1 MSALG
6 QKRTFKRLLDMLVS
20 APGRMLKLAG
30 ITMKLPR
37 RKFLTWAL
45 VPAAAALVEVPRI
58 DAWSQSARSIRVVLP
73 FAPGGPAD
81 AMARLLAEQ
90 IGSAKLRMS
99 AMGQKQTSEKVQL
112 MSALPPIADI
122 PENDWD
128 VRLVPKA
135 DLARADFNLGPS
147 TERLGRKYRRVRIG
161 HAPLHHRR

>member
-99 AMGQKQTSEKVQL
+99 AMGQKQTSER
-112 MSALPPIADI
+112 S
-122 PENDWD
+122 
-128 VRLVPKA
+128 
-135 DLARADFNLGPS
+135 
-147 TERLGRKYRRVRIG
+147 
-161 HAPLHHRR
+161 APL

>member
-30 ITMKLPR
+30 ITMKLLR
-37 RKFLTWAL
+37 RKFLTLAL

-90 IGSAKLRMS
+90 IGSAKLLLS

-128 VRLVPKA
+128 VRFVPKA

>member
-1 MSALG
+1 
-6 QKRTFKRLLDMLVS
+6 
-20 APGRMLKLAG
+20 MLKLAG

-122 PENDWD
+122 PE
-128 VRLVPKA
+128 K
-135 DLARADFNLGPS
+135 
-147 TERLGRKYRRVRIG
+147 IG
-161 HAPLHHRR
+161 MSALCQKRT